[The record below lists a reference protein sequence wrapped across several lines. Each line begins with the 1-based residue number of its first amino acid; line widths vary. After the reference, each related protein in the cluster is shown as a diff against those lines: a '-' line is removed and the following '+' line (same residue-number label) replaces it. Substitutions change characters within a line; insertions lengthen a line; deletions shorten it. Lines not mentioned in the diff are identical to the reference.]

1 MIDKWNDELLIGFF
15 KRPTYEFHF
24 RELLKIL
31 HWSPNKL
38 NGAIKKYIKYSVV
51 LETKKK
57 NLRIFKANYDSDEFR
72 ILKQLF
78 NIYIAKEIAK
88 KINSTGYYDAIILF
102 GSASRGEDVER
113 SDMDICIIGESKEI
127 NLAQFEK
134 EINRKINLLFI
145 ADISQLRKGQPQ
157 LLNNVINGI
166 ALSGY
171 LKVF

>member
-1 MIDKWNDELLIGFF
+1 MFDKWNDKFLIEFF

-38 NGAIKKYIKYSVV
+38 NGAIKRYIISVV

-72 ILKQLF
+72 IVKQLF

-88 KINSTGYYDAIILF
+88 KINSAGYYDAIVLF

-113 SDMDICIIGESKEI
+113 SDMDICIIGKSKEI
-127 NLAQFEK
+127 NLSQFEK

-145 ADISQLRKGQPQ
+145 DDISQLRKGQPQ

-166 ALSGY
+166 VLSGY